1 MNQPRPCALPIHTR
15 DGERVCPRRAAP
27 GTLVCPP
34 CSEQLRGV
42 LSKLALTYRA
52 VTELDELIPGGRGG
66 DGVRRVPGPRSPA
79 VDAILAHTDPRSRD
93 DSALAVVESWARWV
107 RAERSID
114 VEPAKMLATVPAGRV
129 TMARELDTLRFHWD
143 WIMASPEVPW
153 FAEAMRSVAQA
164 LRQVRGELDR
174 VTRVGKCPTPVVV
187 IPRADG
193 DIHLPCGASLRVRP
207 GATKIVCRNCET
219 EWGRDRWNELGDAR
233 ADYASF
239 SEQFDVPVGTLRRWA
254 HKDSWDRAGT
264 RGRPLWLRAEV
275 FASYVKRRGDL
286 TFDQAG

>member
-1 MNQPRPCALPIHTR
+1 MNQPRACLLPVHTR
-15 DGERVCPRRAAP
+15 DGERACPRRAAP

-114 VEPAKMLATVPAGRV
+114 VAPAGMRSTVPAGRI
-129 TMARELDTLRFHWD
+129 TMDRELGTLRFNWD
-143 WIMASPEVPW
+143 WIMASSEVPW
-153 FAEAMRSVAQA
+153 FAEAMRSVTQA

-174 VTRVGKCPTPVVV
+174 VTRVGKCPTIVVAGQALG
-187 IPRADG
+187 IPID
-193 DIHLPCGASLRVRP
+193 LECGASLRVRP
-207 GATKIVCRNCET
+207 GATKIVCRNCGS
-219 EWGRDRWNELGDAR
+219 EWDRDRWNELGDAR
-233 ADYASF
+233 ADYATF
-239 SEQFDVPVGTLRRWA
+239 AEQFGVPVGTLRRWA
-254 HKDSWDRAGT
+254 HQDSWDRAGT

-275 FASYVKRRGDL
+275 FASYVRRRGDL
-286 TFDQAG
+286 NFDQAG